1 MKNAGGQHNVK
12 IDASLDITPDAC
24 PITFVKT
31 KLKLE
36 RMKQGEVLEVILN
49 DGEPIRNVPR
59 SIKGEGHKIILVE
72 KAGEKYRLLVE
83 KGE

>member
-1 MKNAGGQHNVK
+1 MSSQIK
-12 IDASLDITPDAC
+12 DRLDITNDAC

-36 RMKQGEVLEVILN
+36 GLESGDLLEVIIK
-49 DGEPIRNVPR
+49 DGEPLQNVPR
-59 SIKGEGHKIILVE
+59 SIKGEGHKIISME
-72 KAGEKYRLLVE
+72 KINDDTYKLIVQ